1 MAYLAQTQKELSRL
15 RDMAAGPQGDQK
27 SEIEKARREMNN
39 MTNPSSV
46 RSGWKLRLKQLE
58 KSDAKNDIDSVKK
71 LITLLEQANV
81 LEGAANAGLRDL
93 ERLQSDHGLTAEVDL
108 AGRRDVEARDHIEH
122 GRLTGAVRTYDT
134 ENFPLVTEKR
144 NIGERSEAA
153 EELGHVLDFKKA
165 HARALLRL
173 KILNS
178 LIIPGQLFFTRRLP
192 KDWKACTT

>member
-81 LEGAANAGLRDL
+81 LMKDSAKMPMF
-93 ERLQSDHGLTAEVDL
+93 H
-108 AGRRDVEARDHIEH
+108 
-122 GRLTGAVRTYDT
+122 RT
-134 ENFPLVTEKR
+134 
-144 NIGERSEAA
+144 RSP
-153 EELGHVLDFKKA
+153 KK
-165 HARALLRL
+165 
-173 KILNS
+173 K
-178 LIIPGQLFFTRRLP
+178 
-192 KDWKACTT
+192 K